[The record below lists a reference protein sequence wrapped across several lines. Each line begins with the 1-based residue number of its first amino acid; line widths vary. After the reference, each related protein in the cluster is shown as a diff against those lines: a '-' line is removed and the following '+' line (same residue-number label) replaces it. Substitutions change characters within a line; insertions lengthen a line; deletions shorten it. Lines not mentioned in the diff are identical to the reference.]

1 MKITLHK
8 NQGAVFQSTS
18 RFKVLAAGR
27 RFGKTILACV
37 ILFVECLKTKE
48 GLFWYVSPTYR
59 QTKQI
64 AWKILVKLIPEAVLS
79 KRPNETELSFHF
91 KNGTILVLKGADN
104 PDSLRGSGLDGL
116 VVDEFASIR
125 YAKNVW
131 EEVLRPS
138 LTDKLGWCLFIG
150 TPKGKNAFWELF
162 EKGQR
167 KADGYESWQFGTK
180 DNPFIPRSEIKEAE
194 QQLSPRFFRQE
205 YEASFEDFVGMV
217 WPEFNDDCV
226 VRPFEIQ
233 GPVERVGS
241 IDPAITGT
249 FASLFGKVT
258 PDGTIYIVGEYYE
271 QDKRI
276 SEVSGKI
283 RNMADKWYCDPA
295 GQRKTQTKN
304 GQLYS
309 IFDEFRDN
317 NILVWPA
324 NNDVNS
330 GINRV
335 AEKFLQGKIKIF
347 DTCVNL
353 LKEIERYHWAEKMEG
368 TSGESEPKPYK
379 AFDHACDCLRY
390 LVASRP
396 QEPKPKETK
405 PWDHLPLK
413 DANRWDNLQK
423 DVERKTETAIDQ
435 DFLQNL

>member
-1 MKITLHK
+1 MKIKLHSC
-8 NQGAVFQSTS
+8 QGTVFRSTS

-37 ILFVECLKTKE
+37 ILFVECLKVKD

-64 AWKILVKLIPEAVLS
+64 AWKILLKLIPEVVLA
-79 KRPNETELSFHF
+79 KKPNETELSFTF
-91 KNGTILVLKGADN
+91 RNGSVLVLKGADN

-116 VVDEFASIR
+116 VVDEFASVR
-125 YAKNVW
+125 YAKSVW

-150 TPKGKNAFWELF
+150 TPKGKDAFWEIW

-167 KADGYESWQFGTK
+167 KEDGYESWKFGTK
-180 DNPFIPRSEIKEAE
+180 DNPFIPRSEILEAE
-194 QQLSPRFFRQE
+194 KQLSPRFFRQE

-217 WPEFNDDCV
+217 WPEFNQDCV
-226 VRPFEIQ
+226 VSPRDIL
-233 GPVERVGS
+233 GPVERVGA

-258 PDGTIYIVGEYYE
+258 PDGTLYVVGEYYE

-276 SEVSGKI
+276 AEVSQKI
-283 RNMADKWYCDPA
+283 RDQADKWYCDPA

-309 IFDEFRDN
+309 IFDELRDN

-324 NNDVNS
+324 NNDVNA

-335 AEKFLQGKIKIF
+335 AERFKAGKIKIF
-347 DTCVNL
+347 ESCVNL
-353 LKEIERYHWAEKMEG
+353 IQELERYHWAERTEG
-368 TSGESEPKPYK
+368 TTGESEPKPYK
-379 AFDHACDCLRY
+379 SFDHACDCLRY

-396 QEPKPKETK
+396 MEPKELEKK

-413 DANRWDNLQK
+413 DANRWDNLQQ
-423 DVERKTETAIDQ
+423 DLDRRSDDQ
-435 DFLQNL
+435 ITKEFLENL